1 MFLLTTPTKILFWL
15 EKKTSRKSRVMA
27 NLDLSKDFQKVV
39 IKEEKLQSVFVTR
52 LI

>member
-1 MFLLTTPTKILFWL
+1 
-15 EKKTSRKSRVMA
+15 MA

-39 IKEEKLQSVFVTR
+39 IKEEKLQWVFVTR